1 MILNKGRVLITLLT
15 TTFSLTIFSY
25 QLQHSVPYKKN
36 TPPPTVSLD
45 LEQKQNKI

>member
-25 QLQHSVPYKKN
+25 QLPYKKH